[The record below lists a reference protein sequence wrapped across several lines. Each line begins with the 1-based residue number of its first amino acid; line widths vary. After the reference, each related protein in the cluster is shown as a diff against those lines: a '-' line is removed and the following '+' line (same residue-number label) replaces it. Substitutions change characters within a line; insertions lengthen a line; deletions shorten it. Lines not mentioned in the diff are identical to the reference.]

1 MPKINQE
8 EYEILVRLK
17 EEGNFEWIARD
28 EGSNTEN
35 DLLWAYEKEPFKS
48 IIIGQWRSR
57 NRVDGQRPLYA
68 HRGKFQSVQWEDEE
82 PYSIAELIEEYEE
95 AMQEAAEVLIE
106 GVRNYLS
113 NLGGAMQS
121 VGASMKRMFGEENEA
136 EPFQKA
142 IDVGDEGIKDNQ
154 ERQLEE
160 ETEVKDL
167 EWVKAKLKKD
177 HKDGEMARSQIKDGE
192 KIDGIDLDSY
202 WRGRQTANYI
212 ARCYLED
219 LDELEVLSREWISEN
234 VEYAYFDMLDGSG
247 RLSSATAIIKPKKLQ
262 NLLVPKQEE
271 ITEEQAWEVLSKTYD
286 IPNKSY
292 IREAMRVVADYVGDE
307 TTLGELKEQL
317 AKPVIPQFVAD
328 WYERHKDNLEKQ
340 LQGIAY
346 NLDKYGEMPE
356 VNDMDKWINET
367 ECPLQTLASLKFGYD
382 VEEEPL
388 YRARLKVI
396 TDEFIASYLRTQ
408 SSDAEDRLKV
418 LEIGSKYIHEDYRHL
433 SEFTEDELK
442 RLDVWGSEQWEVE
455 ELEE

>member
-1 MPKINQE
+1 M
-8 EYEILVRLK
+8 
-17 EEGNFEWIARD
+17 
-28 EGSNTEN
+28 
-35 DLLWAYEKEPFKS
+35 KS
-48 IIIGQWRSR
+48 KQ
-57 NRVDGQRPLYA
+57 
-68 HRGKFQSVQWEDEE
+68 
-82 PYSIAELIEEYEE
+82 ELIEKWES
-95 AMQEAAEVLIE
+95 AIEAAEFYGKGKEERLISYMKDFVSDLNQLDDPE
-106 GVRNYLS
+106 TLS
-113 NLGGAMQS
+113 QEWLVEHGYNVHLLGTPD
-121 VGASMKRMFGEENEA
+121 VETV
-136 EPFQKA
+136 A
-142 IDVGDEGIKDNQ
+142 IPRDD
-154 ERQLEE
+154 
-160 ETEVKDL
+160 
-167 EWVKAKLKKD
+167 
-177 HKDGEMARSQIKDGE
+177 
-192 KIDGIDLDSY
+192 
-202 WRGRQTANYI
+202 
-212 ARCYLED
+212 
-219 LDELEVLSREWISEN
+219 
-234 VEYAYFDMLDGSG
+234 
-247 RLSSATAIIKPKKLQ
+247 LQ

-271 ITEEQAWEVLSKTYD
+271 ITEEQAWEVLSELYD

-307 TTLGELKEQL
+307 TTLGELKAQL

-408 SSDAEDRLKV
+408 SSDAEDRLKA